1 MTKLRIINVVKNN
14 VLTLLEKQYQKGMQ
28 KYNTPLQTFNGR
40 DAYIDLME
48 ELVDGLMYATQL
60 REEMREAAT
69 IIVNSQETTKE
80 EKEKFIKYL

>member
-1 MTKLRIINVVKNN
+1 MRIINVVKNN

-40 DAYIDLME
+40 DAYNDLME